1 MLEFLL
7 AHEEAH
13 IQASAVIFDIILIC
27 FSNLQVKRV
36 NKLGRA
42 FQVLLY
48 CGTLLTII
56 ETSISWCE
64 DLPGNTFNFYFIN
77 ILNLLVY
84 LLIITVAFGLA
95 AYFELSF
102 GTFDKKGIWR
112 FNIAVFVLYFIILII
127 NLFTGCISLYY
138 YEYGKYIHGP
148 LYYPVGIFFAIYAYS
163 FSVFVFI
170 RNYKK
175 IQRSIRMTFALTI
188 GTIVI
193 GLFLQ
198 PLINSQITVTGLFVS
213 VGLFILYMTV
223 ETEDYRDLLKAN
235 ADLLI
240 AREEADIA
248 NKAKST
254 FLANMS
260 HEIRTPLNAFLGL
273 NDLIIEESIDVATLE
288 NAQHIKSAGN
298 ALLSIV
304 NEILDIS
311 KIESGTL
318 EIHTNPY
325 NLGDVIKD
333 IEVIIG
339 TRAKDKGIP
348 FMMDIDYSLP
358 NNLEGDSAKIRQI
371 IINVLNNSVKYT
383 SSGAIVFSLRG
394 NIQENLLLLKMQIF
408 DTGIGIKKEDLNHLF
423 ESYRRVDLKK
433 NKNVEGT
440 GLGLSI
446 VKQAID
452 MMGGT
457 ISVRSNYGLG
467 TTFYM
472 EILQP
477 ILSFETIKKYQS
489 AQKLTN
495 LSKIK
500 DSFTAS
506 KAKIL
511 IVDDNEMNLKVACGF
526 LKSTFA
532 QITTA
537 DGGPEGLD
545 LLLNNKYDLVLLDSF
560 MPVIDGAQILKRIRS
575 DNKNINYDTPIIVLT
590 ADALSGSKEKYI
602 SLGFNDYL
610 SKPVDATRIKEMLLT
625 YLPSNLIDNASKSN
639 EITKNASLYMK
650 GKKSNLTNNA
660 TNKDEVDSNNKTDK
674 DLGENIVDKAAGLNY
689 CRNDKELYRALIDEF
704 IRIKPAKRGEICQAF
719 DKEDW
724 DSYNILTHSLKSNAK
739 TIGAFKLSDAAMEM
753 EYASRAI
760 LAGENI
766 NTNVAL
772 IRDKHKQLL
781 NLYDDVQEEL
791 LWISL

>member
-7 AHEEAH
+7 RHEEAH
-13 IQASAVIFDIILIC
+13 IQASAVVFDIILIF

-42 FQVLLY
+42 FQALLY

-56 ETSISWCE
+56 ETSASWLE
-64 DLPGNTFNFYFIN
+64 DLPENILNFYLIN
-77 ILNLLVY
+77 IFNLLVY
-84 LLIITVAFGLA
+84 VLIITLAFGLA
-95 AYFELSF
+95 SYFELSF
-102 GTFDKKGIWR
+102 GNFEKKAIWK
-112 FNIAVFVLYFIILII
+112 FNIIVFIIYIILLII
-127 NLFTGCISLYY
+127 NLFTGIISLYHY
-138 YEYGKYIHGP
+138 DVHEYVHGP
-148 LYYPVGIFFAIYAYS
+148 LFYPVGILFAVYAYS
-163 FSVFVFI
+163 FSVFVFA
-170 RNYKK
+170 RNYKQ
-175 IQRSIRMTFALTI
+175 IQKRIRMTFALTI
-188 GTIVI
+188 STIII
-193 GLFLQ
+193 GMIVQ
-198 PLINSQITVTGLFVS
+198 PLINDEITITGLLVS

-223 ETEDYRDLLKAN
+223 ETEDYIDLLKAN

-240 AREEADIA
+240 AREEADLA

-273 NDLIIEESIDVATLE
+273 NDLIIDESLDVATIE

-304 NEILDIS
+304 NEVLDIS
-311 KIESGTL
+311 KIEAGTI
-318 EIHTNPY
+318 EIHNRPY
-325 NLGDVIKD
+325 YLGEIIKD
-333 IEVIIG
+333 IDVIIG

-348 FMMDIDYSLP
+348 FMMDIDDSLP
-358 NNLEGDSAKIRQI
+358 NQLIGDAAKIRQVL
-371 IINVLNNSVKYT
+371 INVLSNSVKYT
-383 SSGAIVFSLRG
+383 SSGAIVFTLRG
-394 NIQENLLLLKMQIF
+394 TLQDDLLMLKMQIF
-408 DTGIGIKKEDLNHLF
+408 DTGIGIKKEDLTHLF

-446 VKQAID
+446 VKQSID
-452 MMGGT
+452 MMGGS

-477 ILSFETIKKYQS
+477 ITSLMTIKEYLNE
-489 AQKLTN
+489 QKITN
-495 LSKIK
+495 LDKIK

-526 LKSTFA
+526 LKSTYA

-537 DGGPEGLD
+537 GGGPEGLD
-545 LLLNNKYDLVLLDSF
+545 ILEREKFDLVLLDSF
-560 MPVIDGAQILKRIRS
+560 MPIIDGTQILKKVRA
-575 DNKNINYDTPIIVLT
+575 NKKNINYATPIIVLT

-602 SLGFNDYL
+602 SIGFNDYL
-610 SKPVDATRIKEMLLT
+610 SKPVDASSLKGILLT
-625 YLPSNLIDNASKSN
+625 YLPRDLIDSASSSKAIQNKTINTVTTSQPIKTESIN
-639 EITKNASLYMK
+639 TSE
-650 GKKSNLTNNA
+650 TNNSCDNGE
-660 TNKDEVDSNNKTDK
+660 TCVDWK
-674 DLGENIVDKAAGLNY
+674 AGLNY
-689 CRNDKELYRALIDEF
+689 CRNDKDLYRALIDEF
-704 IRIKPAKRGEICQAF
+704 IKIKPTKRTELCQAY
-719 DKEDW
+719 DKQDW
-724 DSYNILTHSLKSNAK
+724 DSYNILTHSLKSNSK

-781 NLYDDVQEEL
+781 SLYDDVQEEL
-791 LWISL
+791 LWISF